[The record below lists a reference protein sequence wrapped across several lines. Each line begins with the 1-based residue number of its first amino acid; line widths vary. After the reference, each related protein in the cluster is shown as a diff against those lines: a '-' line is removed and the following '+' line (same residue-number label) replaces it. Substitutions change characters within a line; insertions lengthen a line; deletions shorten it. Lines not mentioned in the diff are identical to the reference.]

1 MISGV
6 YNIPTQVN
14 GDTFDGVQFTLT
26 STVDS
31 VTTPIDLTDC
41 LLFSQIKD
49 SKGIVVRDMSIS
61 NGITVTDAVNGVFR
75 IDSFLLTIGV
85 GVFVYDIQ
93 LIYNSGVVKTYIK
106 GQLTV
111 VPDITK

>member
-1 MISGV
+1 MTPGT

-41 LLFSQIKD
+41 LLFCQFKD
-49 SKGIVVRDMSIS
+49 SKGIVVRDMSIG
-61 NGITVTDAVNGVFR
+61 NGITVTDAVDGIFR

-85 GVFVYDIQ
+85 GTFVYDIQ
-93 LIYNSGVVKTYIK
+93 LIYNSGVVKTYVK
-106 GQLTV
+106 GQIIIL
-111 VPDITK
+111 PDVTK